1 MNINQ
6 AFPSKYLKAGDLGIP
21 VVAVIATVVMEK
33 MQEGGEK
40 PVMSFSGT
48 EKTLV
53 LNKTNS
59 RIIEKLHGADT
70 DRWKGRR
77 IELFATTTEFKGDVV
92 DCIRVRAPQSVP
104 EEPDMPE
111 PKRQES
117 QSEAYNQ
124 DPNEV
129 PF

>member
-92 DCIRVRAPQSVP
+92 DCIRVRAPGEP
-104 EEPDMPE
+104 E
-111 PKRQES
+111 QN
-117 QSEAYNQ
+117 EAPPPA
-124 DPNEV
+124 DLSGFGGSDEHHDT